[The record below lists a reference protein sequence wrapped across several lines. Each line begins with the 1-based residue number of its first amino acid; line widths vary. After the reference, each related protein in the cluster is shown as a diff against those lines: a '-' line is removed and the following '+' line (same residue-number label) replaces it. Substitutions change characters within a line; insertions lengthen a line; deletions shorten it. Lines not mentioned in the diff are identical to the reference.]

1 MCSLDTA
8 KAELALLVLYLNK
21 AEARDKICR
30 SIQYGSKFLSNGQ
43 PGAAQ
48 NVDKSTSLDRKVFR
62 LFKFVNDLHALIS
75 LPAPQTPLPLI
86 LLGKFFDF
94 SSLQSSEGTRL
105 VIKHRINCLWSLQDP
120 QYLTK
125 AEHSIHGL
133 EPQVVD
139 SIPSIKYHQE
149 SFHSKEDTQCSICLG
164 EYEDKEILRVMP
176 ACLHSYHRCCIDSW
190 LQKHSTCP
198 ICRCSLN
205 VTLETRATSPS
216 ASARQVHSSDL
227 SE

>member
-1 MCSLDTA
+1 MLGSGMNLVSTIIGFGMSAIFIVFICARMMCGRIRPSNSRAAALDV
-8 KAELALLVLYLNK
+8 E
-21 AEARDKICR
+21 
-30 SIQYGSKFLSNGQ
+30 
-43 PGAAQ
+43 
-48 NVDKSTSLDRKVFR
+48 
-62 LFKFVNDLHALIS
+62 
-75 LPAPQTPLPLI
+75 
-86 LLGKFFDF
+86 
-94 SSLQSSEGTRL
+94 
-105 VIKHRINCLWSLQDP
+105 LWSEVEQ
-120 QYLTK
+120 

-139 SIPSIKYHQE
+139 AIPSIKYHQE